1 MRVNTGLP
9 GMIGLKSLSDL
20 APPLITSG
28 LLRDFHAQQPANSPQ
43 PRSWDPNIV
52 RADQPHQPELL
63 LTLVPFLPSTLHL
76 PPFLDY

>member
-1 MRVNTGLP
+1 MEIRDKILKITGEVRVNTGLA
-9 GMIGLKSLSDL
+9 GMIGLKSQSDL

-52 RADQPHQPELL
+52 RPGQTNLINQNY
-63 LTLVPFLPSTLHL
+63 S
-76 PPFLDY
+76 